1 MTEKTTKALVITAGS
16 ALCLALAVGIT
27 LRFGG
32 HAEVPTGN
40 TPSASVE
47 ESKEPIVNIQ
57 DTDIQDTQTPE
68 STLPVVEIQTPES
81 SEPSSGDGA
90 VSSGT
95 QQTIQADPVKPHAPD
110 KPTATGTTP
119 LPDDH
124 SGEDVPE
131 EERNTEEHPTY
142 EKEQTTVT
150 TKPDDTPKMGDT
162 NAAGQIYVEGFGWVT
177 PSGPNDGGTL
187 DDMYENGNKIGI
199 MD

>member
-1 MTEKTTKALVITAGS
+1 MTEKAKKTLVIAVGS

-32 HAEVPTGN
+32 HAAVPTAN
-40 TPSASVE
+40 TPSVSAE

-57 DTDIQDTQTPE
+57 DTDIQDTQAPE
-68 STLPVVEIQTPES
+68 STPTVNVTTPES
-81 SEPSSGDGA
+81 SEPSPGEGA

-95 QQTIQADPVKPHAPD
+95 EQTIQADSVKPNEPD
-110 KPTATGTTP
+110 KPAATGTTP

-124 SGEDVPE
+124 TGEDVPE

-142 EKEQTTVT
+142 EPEQTRVT
-150 TKPDDTPKMGDT
+150 SQTTDTPKMGDT

-199 MD
+199 MG